1 MKRNFTAPTVEELAA
16 YAREIGFKTFKP
28 QAFLDHYEMVGWVVG
43 RARTPMASWRAA
55 VRTWQRNQAEWAGQ
69 PLPGAKVD
77 PAVEEYTR
85 QVRAC
90 LAGGGVE
97 IGRLYAKIA
106 DAIGAAG
113 LEEVRRMARRVD
125 GGERSDGGTVGR

>member
-1 MKRNFTAPTVEELAA
+1 
-16 YAREIGFKTFKP
+16 
-28 QAFLDHYEMVGWVVG
+28 
-43 RARTPMASWRAA
+43 MASWRAA

-77 PAVEEYTR
+77 PAVEAYAR

-113 LEEVRRMARRVD
+113 LEEVRRRAKR
-125 GGERSDGGTVGR
+125 EDGGTVGR

>member
-1 MKRNFTAPTVEELAA
+1 MKKGFIAPTVEELGA
-16 YAREIGFKTFKP
+16 YAREICFKTFKP

-69 PLPGAKVD
+69 PLPGAKAD

-97 IGRLYAKIA
+97 IGRLYTKIA
-106 DAIGAAG
+106 DAIGQAG
-113 LEEVRRMARRVD
+113 LDEVRRMAKR
-125 GGERSDGGTVGR
+125 

>member
-1 MKRNFTAPTVEELAA
+1 MKRNFVAPTVEELAA

-77 PAVEEYTR
+77 PAVEEYAR
-85 QVRAC
+85 QVRAR

-106 DAIGAAG
+106 DAIGQAG
-113 LEEVRRMARRVD
+113 LEEVRRMARRE
-125 GGERSDGGTVGR
+125 GQPQ